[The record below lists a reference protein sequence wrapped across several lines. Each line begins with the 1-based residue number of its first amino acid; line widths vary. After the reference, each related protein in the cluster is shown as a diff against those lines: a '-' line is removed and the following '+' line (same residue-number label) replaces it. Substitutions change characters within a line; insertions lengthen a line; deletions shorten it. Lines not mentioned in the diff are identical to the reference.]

1 MSFSKL
7 GKENA
12 NAAGHLPTE
21 NGFYR
26 ETSKL
31 RFEYFNVQIVL

>member
-12 NAAGHLPTE
+12 NSVGHLPTE
-21 NGFYR
+21 NELYR
-26 ETSKL
+26 GTSKL